1 MKRQRRDR
9 EKNQVNR
16 WARRSEL
23 GSHSHQVSEGVDRHL
38 LHDLA
43 SMRFNRK
50 RLTSTRAAR
59 LKRERLGRVGN
70 AA

>member
-9 EKNQVNR
+9 EKDQVNR
-16 WARRSEL
+16 RARRPEL
-23 GSHSHQVSEGVDRHL
+23 GSHSHQVSGGVGRHL

-43 SMRFNRK
+43 SMRINRK
-50 RLTSTRAAR
+50 RLTGIRAAR
-59 LKRERLGRVGN
+59 LKRERLERVGD